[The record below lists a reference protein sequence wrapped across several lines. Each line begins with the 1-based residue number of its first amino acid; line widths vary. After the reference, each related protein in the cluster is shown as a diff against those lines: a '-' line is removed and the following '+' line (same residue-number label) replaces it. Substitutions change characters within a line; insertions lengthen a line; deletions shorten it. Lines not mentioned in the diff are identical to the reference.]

1 MKKRLL
7 LLLLTTALCALTG
20 CAGGSE
26 TGNTDFIN
34 STKSY
39 YIMIDGE
46 KFYAGDE
53 IANFSEV
60 GYEMEED
67 AKELEL
73 ESDTYM
79 IGTIYM
85 ENEAGESIFDIT
97 PFNDG
102 KSTVELSEAFI
113 GGIRLDEHDAKDDER
128 AADFEVYGGIKLG
141 STMDEVKAVF
151 GEPTNLTERETYTVY
166 RYESDETYR
175 KYTFT
180 FNEEGKVKT
189 IEWMNLVY

>member
-1 MKKRLL
+1 MKKKLL
-7 LLLLTTALCALTG
+7 SLLVAGLCVLAG
-20 CAGGSE
+20 CGGS
-26 TGNTDFIN
+26 GDGGADFIN

-53 IANFSEV
+53 LANFSEV
-60 GYEMEED
+60 GYEIEED
-67 AKELEL
+67 ARDLEI

-79 IGTIYM
+79 IGAIYM
-85 ENEAGESIFDIT
+85 ENEAGDRIFDIN
-97 PFNDG
+97 PFNH
-102 KSTVELSEAFI
+102 KSSTVELSDAFL
-113 GGIRLDEHDAKDDER
+113 GGIRLNAYDAEKDER
-128 AADFEVYGGIKLG
+128 TASFEVYGGIKLG
-141 STMDEVKAVF
+141 STMDEVKDVF
-151 GEPTNLTERETYTVY
+151 GEPSMTTESDTYTVY

-175 KYTFT
+175 RYIFT

>member
-1 MKKRLL
+1 MKKKLL
-7 LLLLTTALCALTG
+7 SILVAGLCVLAGCGGGTG
-20 CAGGSE
+20 DGGA
-26 TGNTDFIN
+26 DFIN
-34 STKSY
+34 NNKSY

-60 GYEMEED
+60 GYELEED
-67 AKELEL
+67 AKDLGL

-102 KSTVELSEAFI
+102 KSTVKVSEAFI
-113 GGIRLDEHDAKDDER
+113 GGIRLNEYDAKDDER
-128 AADFEVYGGIKLG
+128 AAAFEVYGGIKLG
-141 STMDEVKAVF
+141 STMDEVKDVF
-151 GEPTNLTERETYTVY
+151 GEPGMTSEGETYTVY

-175 KYTFT
+175 GYIFT

-189 IEWMNLVY
+189 IEWTNLVY